1 MEWVDF
7 VHEVIKGLCEDPRL
21 IVERDD
27 NHHIGISMML
37 TRPDHPKPWKS
48 VALDVWAFEE
58 NKPSIQI
65 NLGGICWHWH
75 SIQLRG
81 ATFGEF
87 KMKINLNDQ
96 RQTDLLKECIGGIRV
111 GGNQGFL

>member
-1 MEWVDF
+1 MMEWVDF
-7 VHEVIKGLCEDPRL
+7 VFEVVKGLCEDPRL

-37 TRPDHPKPWKS
+37 MRPDHPEIKPWKS
-48 VALDVWAFEE
+48 VVLDVWAFEE
-58 NKPSIQI
+58 N
-65 NLGGICWHWH
+65 N
-75 SIQLRG
+75 
-81 ATFGEF
+81 
-87 KMKINLNDQ
+87 Q